1 MLTANESLVACKI
14 GYCFCNDSFIRIF
27 FSSTVRLLFAGKFSF
42 AGAVA
47 VAVVA
52 VAVAV
57 AAVDID
63 HSLTPNST
71 TFKMSFLFFVVV
83 FFPFVYLPIRAL
95 LTLPTN
101 FT

>member
-27 FSSTVRLLFAGKFSF
+27 FFSQLLFVGKFSF
-42 AGAVA
+42 ITGAA
-47 VAVVA
+47 AA
-52 VAVAV
+52 AV
-57 AAVDID
+57 AAAADVDID

-71 TFKMSFLFFVVV
+71 TFKMSFLFFSVVV
-83 FFPFVYLPIRAL
+83 FFPFVHLPIRAL

-101 FT
+101 FTR